1 MLSQRIWN
9 STVPFSHMD
18 QSESKALNCLGS
30 NPVAHTESKEGEL
43 DKIDPLKNTFY
54 LKVMSQGTAEHEWKH
69 GTEKQSIIAQAE
81 CESQDSQE
89 FCPNGSHKNEPRV
102 TSSISPVGSVSRSRS
117 RKKRRKR
124 QRRRQGEKDSRSSEF
139 VGVTGVP
146 EQDSGECLSS
156 SLIQVRDPVCI
167 SNSSSTYSSSGLST
181 ERVSVQETEG
191 PSCSYEWDTSCQ
203 SYALETEELKS
214 PLGSRIESLA
224 VTALRDY
231 VTNEDPCFAYR
242 FFKDVLREE
251 RERDEDKREESD
263 KNEGILFKEGLQPV
277 NYEYR
282 EGREYERCRFVKQ
295 GSFGEV
301 YSIKDKGTGFMCAAK
316 KVPLVSFSSE
326 EVGSWSA
333 LQSPQVVELFGVV
346 REGLSII
353 LFMDLKSSSLGQLVE
368 ERGRLPEDL
377 SLHYLQQVLGALNH
391 LQRKQILHLDI
402 KADNVLLSEDGKD
415 AFLCD
420 FGHSER
426 LGKQGLSEGQGL
438 KGTETH
444 MAPEVVLN
452 EPRSSKA
459 DIWSSCCMLL
469 HMLNGCHPWTR
480 YYSRPLFLKIAT
492 EPPPLRE
499 IPHDCSS
506 NTANI
511 IKAGLQKDPIKRASA
526 KELAVKTAKALK
538 EVGGLRS
545 PVKGGTYK
553 KPLGKP
559 EKSDPA
565 HSATPTPS
573 HLATTS
579 HNSKLQWMSSEQKKE
594 GDDGERND
602 KPHRVKQRKN
612 AEETRNDDHS
622 PPKSLRHIQA
632 TSPEPPIINK
642 TKPDQEMLRLEIDF
656 YLSSL
661 SHPHSAEIQEQLLSC
676 LSSDCPST
684 REYGDKKDSG
694 RWSEGAG
701 DDDSS
706 GVFTYNSQDVQSFSR
721 DWLAPTHQPP
731 PRCFEGVDVYIRDFD
746 GKCFHI
752 RETPRVK
759 VGHIARGISDQIS
772 ENVFSMQTEDG
783 CMVPHDKEVLENGLF
798 LRCVPAPDSCHYRQ
812 YGHKPC
818 GTLASDCKLPWS
830 WRIREGVLETRD

>member
-1 MLSQRIWN
+1 MSQRIWN
-9 STVPFSHMD
+9 STVPFSHMN
-18 QSESKALNCLGS
+18 QSDSKALNCLRS
-30 NPVAHTESKEGEL
+30 NPVSHTEIKGGVL
-43 DKIDPLKNTFY
+43 DKMDPLKSTFY
-54 LKVMSQGTAEHEWKH
+54 WKVMYQGTAKHEWRH

-89 FCPNGSHKNEPRV
+89 FCPNGSHKNGPHV
-102 TSSISPVGSVSRSRS
+102 VASISPVGSISRGRP
-117 RKKRRKR
+117 RRKRRKR
-124 QRRRQGEKDSRSSEF
+124 QRRRQGEKDSRSGEF

-167 SNSSSTYSSSGLST
+167 SSSNSSSTYSSGLST

-191 PSCSYEWDTSCQ
+191 PSYSYQWESCQ
-203 SYALETEELKS
+203 SYAQESEELKS
-214 PLGSRIESLA
+214 PLRSEIEFRLA

-231 VTNEDPCFAYR
+231 VTTEDPCFAYS
-242 FFKDVLREE
+242 FVKDVLREE
-251 RERDEDKREESD
+251 RERDEDEREESD

-282 EGREYERCRFVKQ
+282 EGREYERCRFLKQ

-391 LQRKQILHLDI
+391 LHRKHVLHLDI

-420 FGHSER
+420 FGYSER
-426 LGKQGLSEGQGL
+426 LSKHGLSEGQGL

-480 YYSRPLFLKIAT
+480 YYSRPLYLKIAK

-499 IPHDCSS
+499 IPCDCSS
-506 NTANI
+506 NTADV
-511 IKAGLQKDPIKRASA
+511 IKAGLQKDPLKRASA
-526 KELAVKTAKALK
+526 RELAVKTAKALK

-545 PVKGGTYK
+545 PARGGTYM

-559 EKSDPA
+559 EQSDPA
-565 HSATPTPS
+565 HSATPTTS
-573 HLATTS
+573 HHATSS
-579 HNSKLQWMSSEQKKE
+579 HNSKLQWMSSEQKRKV
-594 GDDGERND
+594 GDGERND
-602 KPHRVKQRKN
+602 KPHKIKQCKHT
-612 AEETRNDDHS
+612 EETRNDDHS
-622 PPKSLRHIQA
+622 PPKSLLHIQA
-632 TSPEPPIINK
+632 TSPERRINK
-642 TKPDQEMLRLEIDF
+642 TKPEQEMRRLEIDF
-656 YLSSL
+656 FLSSL
-661 SHPHSAEIQEQLLSC
+661 SQPHSAEIQEQLLSC
-676 LSSDCPST
+676 ISSDCLSN

-694 RWSEGAG
+694 RWSVGAG

-706 GVFTYNSQDVQSFSR
+706 GVFSNNSQDVQSFSR
-721 DWLAPTHQPP
+721 DWLAPTRQPP

-772 ENVFSMQTEDG
+772 ENVFSLQTEDG
-783 CMVPHDKEVLENGLF
+783 CMVPHDKEVLESSLF
-798 LRCVPAPDSCHYRQ
+798 LRCVPAPDSSHYQ
-812 YGHKPC
+812 KYGHKSC
-818 GTLASDCKLPWS
+818 CTLAPDCNLPWN
-830 WRIREGVLETRD
+830 WRIREGVLETKD